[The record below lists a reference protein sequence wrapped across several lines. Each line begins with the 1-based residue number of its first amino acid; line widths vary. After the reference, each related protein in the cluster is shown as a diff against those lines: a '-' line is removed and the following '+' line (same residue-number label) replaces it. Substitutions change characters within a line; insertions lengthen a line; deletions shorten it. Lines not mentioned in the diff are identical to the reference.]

1 MKAGVKILVN
11 SFCLSEVNRV
21 LSPELR
27 APSWTDPEQFHLL
40 SDQQQRGDEIAEA
53 IK

>member
-27 APSWTDPEQFHLL
+27 APSWTDPEHLL